1 MVLDGSDKGLAEG
14 VLLIGM
20 GNSSEV
26 AHRRYE
32 GTYKKQESR
41 SLCNIQPLWYPAMAL
56 CPVDVVP
63 MSEAEV
69 LRKNLVSQKQQK
81 LKGLDSKHM

>member
-1 MVLDGSDKGLAEG
+1 MVLDGSGKGLAEG

-41 SLCNIQPLWYPAMAL
+41 SLCNIQP
-56 CPVDVVP
+56 VVP